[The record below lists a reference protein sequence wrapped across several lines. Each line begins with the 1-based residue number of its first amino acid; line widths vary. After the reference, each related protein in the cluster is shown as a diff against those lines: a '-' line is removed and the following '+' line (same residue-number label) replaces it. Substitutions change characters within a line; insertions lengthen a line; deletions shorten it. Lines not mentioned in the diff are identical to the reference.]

1 MVQIMKKNNKSSLML
16 SLFTFALLFL
26 TGCENMFHKP
36 VKEWFEKYTDT
47 AAIEKHEF
55 SSLAVK
61 NPSGVMC
68 IPSGDDQEIKL
79 YLRNPQSYE
88 LEMHYIYDNEN
99 FEKDEGVSFAPDLS
113 VKDYSIYTITFNA
126 NKLKLIDG
134 KTTADA
140 KNQYI
145 SGLITLTE
153 SKFSGRSFDSYPLT
167 LNVNSAPLAVKNAML
182 QLANEGS
189 GNYILCFH
197 APVTDGTVHS
207 DIKKIIING
216 NSYDY
221 SSGSVSDAEFSSSR
235 TVYPLNDGGFNFSN
249 TAPSGYTPL
258 YFDTGID
265 MEENGTKEVRY
276 TITLQDEGGLSTT
289 SYISTT
295 AEKLC
300 EPVIN
305 IEDTNAADEETGY
318 FTFTI
323 THNGKSFIQH
333 AGTDESG
340 TPVIVTEEHS
350 CGAVTVN
357 YSIKK
362 SGGTEIYKSGST
374 NGTATIKL
382 PKGVYA
388 ITTWATKPYYV
399 ASDEESVSDKKVI
412 QNAVFYVSETG
423 SDEEGTGARSYP
435 YRTIQKAL
443 DVYKEGIPEYYDAD
457 SKCEIRV
464 VSNLTAPEDFWTSTP
479 APTAFIQ
486 IPSLAS
492 AKIKITGW
500 GGIYTIDAGKPSD
513 SQIIYAA
520 TSSMPEV
527 NIENIKFTGAD
538 TGVHTWSP
546 NIFAIKNC
554 EFHELSVG
562 LRVGGGNPELTNVK
576 IHDNKVN
583 GIVASTNGG
592 VLKCINCSIYKN
604 GLAYEGTEEN
614 NGGGIVIASAGK
626 VILYGGS
633 VSENSATKGG
643 GIFNAGTLT
652 LDGSTEVGAVTIT
665 GNNASIGGGG
675 IYYSEG
681 TLNLKGVVKVTGN
694 TKPDAIAESV
704 TSDSNL
710 YMPITNKL
718 TIDGDI
724 TGSKIGINVPW
735 NSDLPGAPAIGKP
748 VEFTKNYDFGSV
760 NNVKPGVIFKA
771 ENSYGIA
778 PFKGEASFAVSSGAM
793 YTSLDYNFTFELKDA
808 AGNMAY
814 GFMPGKGAVFTI
826 IPKAFRS
833 ESTLT
838 DPIELYYKAADKKLY
853 ENYDSETEAY
863 SDVVADG
870 AEVKFTASLWNGS
883 YKVKDL
889 TVSLTDDDLTVSVPE
904 VINGIDNYVIKVSAE
919 YLGITHDANFNLVCN
934 NCAENAASYI
944 AGLKTAGTYSVKV
957 EYGVESGIDNA
968 FGNETKITS
977 DDKGLSKVAKMIR
990 LKSGSG
996 IYIKLDASKTTAVS
1010 DIETYNEGE
1019 YFKNCTTLQE
1029 IILPDWLEYVIPN
1042 LFKGCTGLTNITLT
1056 ENTKKIC
1063 ESAFENCTNLTTI
1076 TLPDGVTEIE
1086 ASAFKGCTKLAAVN
1100 MPATVKKIG
1109 SDAFNS
1115 CSSLNKVN
1123 FTGEKRSWGKIKRP
1137 STAWHYG
1144 AAQTSDTTGSVYCT
1158 DGRCGLDYVYSYGLT
1173 FEAIEAGAKVTFT
1186 NKAAGAV
1193 KYKINDDD
1201 SSEVT
1206 IGSGASKEITLANAG
1221 DYITFYG
1228 NNSKY
1233 YNSDTDKSSISCD
1246 KDCYIYGNVM
1256 SLVDAENYDKATT
1269 LTAENSFRELFKDNT
1284 KIKNKASEPLKLGA
1298 TTLTANCYEAM
1309 FDGCTGLTSTPSL
1322 PATTLKKECYK
1333 EMFKGCTSLTSSPV
1347 LPATTLAESCY
1358 EYMFN
1363 VCTSLAAA
1371 SEIKATTLAKR
1382 SCFSMFDG
1390 CSALTTVPE
1399 LKATTLTDTCYFE
1412 MFKDCTSL
1420 VNPPVIKATTTAF
1433 QSCYGMFWG
1442 CANLTAAPELKAT
1455 TLAEQCYS
1463 HMFKGC
1469 TSLTTVPDLNATTL
1483 AEDCYSNMFRGCTS
1497 LETAPEIKATTLAR
1511 NSCDGMFKECS
1522 ALTAAPELKATIL
1535 AEDCYRAMFYECT
1548 SLTEAPELKAETLV
1562 KECYEYMFYGCTKLE
1577 SITCR
1582 AKNISA
1588 EDCLKKWVMNVR
1600 PSGVFTQASGVTYE
1614 TGESGIP
1621 EGWLVL
1627 GGSVSGTPLTLE
1639 AVSSAATITFKNK
1652 ASGVVA
1658 YIIKKADSDEEEEAK
1673 VVPSGE
1679 TKEIVLEGAGDKV
1692 TLFGTNS
1699 AYGVS
1704 NSSNC
1709 SKINCSAPCYI
1720 YGNIMSLTNGTNFA
1734 SATAL
1739 TADYTFAYL
1748 FEKNANIQKHPSE
1761 YLVLPATTLKENCYR
1776 YMFSECTGLTSIP
1789 VETLSATSLVK
1800 SCYYGMFRKSGITE
1814 IPSDLLPATTL
1825 AESCYSYMFKDCT
1838 NLTILPAELLPA
1850 TTLTKQCY
1858 GYMFSGCT
1866 NIAEIPLNI
1875 MKATTL
1881 GEGSCYYMF
1890 NKTGI
1895 TTIPSGLLNA
1905 TALAKECYKYMF
1917 SECKQLETVPSNL
1930 LPATSLAEGCYSQ
1943 MFYNCS
1949 KLTNVPVLNAK
1960 NLEQSCYNEMF
1971 KGCTSL
1977 ESIPALPATT
1987 LKNNCYAHMFEGC
2000 KGLTSVNVNLLKAT
2014 AATYACYDSMFKGCE
2029 NLKNAPNLPATS
2041 LQDNCYAYMFEG
2053 CKKLKEMPVL
2063 PASKV
2068 VYRCYRGMFK
2078 DCTSLTEMKALNATL
2093 DIAFVTH
2100 DGNSYGANECYSEMF
2115 SGCTGLTSAVKLPS
2129 TKLDE
2134 ECYSKM
2140 FYNCTSLKTVPSDML
2155 PAKLLISWA
2164 DAPDGKDVYAS
2175 GAYKSMFSGCTNLE
2189 NAPDLPTET
2198 LYYECCVG
2206 MFYRCKNINSIKCL
2220 ASKEAITSFTESSS
2234 SIDSCFKNWVSG
2246 VSSTGTFIIKSGTQ
2260 SAWPRGVSGIP
2271 NGWTIV
2277 EQ

>member
-1 MVQIMKKNNKSSLML
+1 MATNGAEEVR
-16 SLFTFALLFL
+16 
-26 TGCENMFHKP
+26 
-36 VKEWFEKYTDT
+36 
-47 AAIEKHEF
+47 F
-55 SSLAVK
+55 S
-61 NPSGVMC
+61 
-68 IPSGDDQEIKL
+68 
-79 YLRNPQSYE
+79 
-88 LEMHYIYDNEN
+88 
-99 FEKDEGVSFAPDLS
+99 
-113 VKDYSIYTITFNA
+113 
-126 NKLKLIDG
+126 
-134 KTTADA
+134 
-140 KNQYI
+140 
-145 SGLITLTE
+145 ITL
-153 SKFSGRSFDSYPLT
+153 R
-167 LNVNSAPLAVKNAML
+167 
-182 QLANEGS
+182 
-189 GNYILCFH
+189 
-197 APVTDGTVHS
+197 
-207 DIKKIIING
+207 
-216 NSYDY
+216 
-221 SSGSVSDAEFSSSR
+221 
-235 TVYPLNDGGFNFSN
+235 
-249 TAPSGYTPL
+249 
-258 YFDTGID
+258 
-265 MEENGTKEVRY
+265 
-276 TITLQDEGGLSTT
+276 DEGGLSTT

-295 AEKLC
+295 AEKLRK
-300 EPVIN
+300 PIIN
-305 IEDTNAADEETGY
+305 IEDTNAADEDTGY

-323 THNGKSFIQH
+323 THNGKSFTQQYVTT
-333 AGTDESG
+333 TDETTG
-340 TPVIVTEEHS
+340 TPTTTTVTEEHD

-362 SGGTEIYKSGST
+362 SGGTEIYKSGSAD
-374 NGTATIKL
+374 GTASVKL
-382 PKGVYA
+382 PKGVYN
-388 ITTWATKPYYV
+388 ITAWATKAYFV
-399 ASDEESVSDKKVI
+399 ASDETTANDKKVT
-412 QNAVFYVSETG
+412 QRARFYVSETG
-423 SDEEGTGARSYP
+423 SDDEGTGAKAYP

-443 DVYKEGIPEYYDAD
+443 DVFNAGIPNDYNANDT
-457 SKCEIRV
+457 CEVRV
-464 VSNLTAPEDFWTSTP
+464 VSNLTAPSNFNWTTKD
-479 APTAFIQ
+479 AFIS
-486 IPSLAS
+486 IPQRSLATV
-492 AKIKITGW
+492 KITGYN
-500 GGIYTIDAGKPSD
+500 GTYIVNAGTPGASSKRIFTTGTNP
-513 SQIIYAA
+513 A
-520 TSSMPEV
+520 TVE
-527 NIENIKFTGAD
+527 IENLKFTGDSTLMAGLIQ
-538 TGVHTWSP
+538 TSNPFTMT
-546 NIFAIKNC
+546 NC
-554 EFHELSVG
+554 EIYG
-562 LRVGGGNPELTNVK
+562 LQTGLKIQLGSPTLTNVK
-576 IHDNKVN
+576 IHNNKVR
-583 GIVASTNGG
+583 GLDVSGG
-592 VLKCINCSIYKN
+592 TPECTGCSIYEN
-604 GLAYEGTEEN
+604 GLNCESSENDVAGAGIRISNTSGTQLIFKGGSVTGN
-614 NGGGIVIASAGK
+614 IVNNPAKNGGGIDNQ
-626 VILYGGS
+626 GS
-633 VSENSATKGG
+633 L
-643 GIFNAGTLT
+643 I
-652 LDGSTEVGAVTIT
+652 LDGSTAAGAVTIT
-665 GNNASIGGGG
+665 ENKAGANGGG
-675 IYYSEG
+675 IYSSG
-681 TLNLKGVVKVTGN
+681 ALKLKGVVKVTEN
-694 TKPDAIAESV
+694 TKPDETAASG
-704 TSDSNL
+704 TANSNIYL
-710 YMPITNKL
+710 PAGKKITVE
-718 TIDGDI
+718 GAI
-724 TGSKIGINVPW
+724 TGSEIGVGLAFASDSTKPKIGT
-735 NSDLPGAPAIGKP
+735 P
-748 VEFTKNYDFGSV
+748 VDFTTGYKYGIDNE
-760 NNVKPGVIFKA
+760 VKPGVIFKA
-771 ENSYGIA
+771 ENGYGIT
-778 PFKGEASFAVSSGAM
+778 FNGTSKEAAFAVSSGAM
-793 YTSLDYNFTFELKDA
+793 YTALDYNFSFALKDA
-808 AGNMAY
+808 TGNAAY
-814 GFMPGKGAVFTI
+814 GFMPEKGAVYTI
-826 IPKAFRS
+826 VPTVKRTEA
-833 ESTLT
+833 EGSTPAT
-838 DPIELYYKAADKKLY
+838 TTIHYNPADKKLY
-853 ENYDSETEAY
+853 EYYDST
-863 SDVVADG
+863 SDTYDILVADG
-870 AEVKFTASLWNGS
+870 KTVTWTASLWNGT
-883 YKVKDL
+883 VQVGDAL
-889 TVSLTDDDLTVSVPE
+889 TVTSTAAGVKVTVPNTISYQ
-904 VINGIDNYVIKVSAE
+904 DTYTIKVRAS
-919 YLGITHDANFNLVCN
+919 YLGLNHDNEFSLICDNS
-934 NCAENAASYI
+934 AENAAAYI
-944 AGLKTAGTYSVKV
+944 AGLTTAGTYEVKV
-957 EYGVESGIDNA
+957 EGAVGPKINNSTGK
-968 FGNETKITS
+968 ETTITDT
-977 DDKGLSKVAKMIR
+977 DDGLAKVAKTIR
-990 LKSGSG
+990 AKNGTG
-996 IYIKLDASKTTAVS
+996 VKIKLNASETETTDDGTANY
-1010 DIETYNEGE
+1010 IAKYNSGE
-1019 YFKNCTTLQE
+1019 YFKNCQNLAE
-1029 IILPDWLEYVIPN
+1029 IVLPEWLEYVIPN

-1056 ENTKKIC
+1056 EKTKKIC

-1086 ASAFKGCTKLAAVN
+1086 ESAFKGCTKLATVN

-1158 DGRCGLDYVYSYGLT
+1158 DGRCGLDYVYPFGLT
-1173 FEAIEAGAKVTFT
+1173 FEATEDGTTITFI
-1186 NKAAGAV
+1186 NKASGPV
-1193 KYKINDDD
+1193 TYKVNDGD
-1201 SSEVT
+1201 SEVT
-1206 IGSGASKEITLANAG
+1206 IAKGSTANILVTNAG

-1269 LTAENSFRELFKDNT
+1269 LTAENTFRELFKDNT

-1298 TTLTANCYEAM
+1298 TTLTANCYKAM
-1309 FDGCTGLTSTPSL
+1309 FDGCTGLTSTPALPAATLKDSCYQGMFKGCTGLTTLQKLSATTLANNCYDSMFSGCTSLATVPSNMLPATTLTDNCYQNMFTDCTSLTATPSL
-1322 PATTLKKECYK
+1322 PATTLAKACYK

-1358 EYMFN
+1358 ENMFN

-1390 CSALTTVPE
+1390 CSALTTIPE
-1399 LKATTLTDTCYFE
+1399 LKATTLTDTCYFY

-1442 CANLTAAPELKAT
+1442 CTSLTAAPELKAT
-1455 TLAEQCYS
+1455 TLGEQCYS
-1463 HMFKGC
+1463 HMFLGC

-1483 AEDCYSNMFRGCTS
+1483 AENCYSNMFSGCTS

-1511 NSCDGMFKECS
+1511 NSCDGMFTACS

-1588 EDCLKKWVMNVR
+1588 EDCLKRWVMNVS

-1627 GGSVSGTPLTLE
+1627 GGTVSGTPLTLE

-1658 YIIKKADSDEEEEAK
+1658 YIIKKAGSDEEEEAK

-1709 SKINCSAPCYI
+1709 SKIDCSAPCYI

-1739 TADYTFAYL
+1739 TANYTFSYL
-1748 FEKNANIQKHPSE
+1748 FGKNANIQKHPSE
-1761 YLVLPATTLKENCYR
+1761 YLVLPATTLKENCYS

-1789 VETLSATSLVK
+1789 VETLPATSLVK
-1800 SCYYGMFRKSGITE
+1800 SCYYGMFNKSGITE
-1814 IPSDLLPATTL
+1814 IPSSLLPATIL

-1895 TTIPSGLLNA
+1895 TTIPPGFLNA

-1930 LPATSLAEGCYSQ
+1930 LPATSLAEGCYSS

-1949 KLTNVPVLNAK
+1949 KLTNAPVLNAT
-1960 NLEQSCYNEMF
+1960 NLEQSCYSEMF
-1971 KGCTSL
+1971 KYCTSL

-1987 LKNNCYAHMFEGC
+1987 LKNRCYANMFEGC
-2000 KGLTSVNVNLLKAT
+2000 KGLTSVNVNLLRAT
-2014 AATYACYDSMFKGCE
+2014 TAIYACYNSMFKGCE
-2029 NLKNAPNLPATS
+2029 NLENAPNLPATS
-2041 LQDNCYAYMFEG
+2041 LQDSCYAYMFEG
-2053 CKKLKEMPVL
+2053 CKKLKEMPAL
-2063 PASKV
+2063 PASMV
-2068 VYRCYRGMFK
+2068 VYRCYEGMFK
-2078 DCTSLTEMKALNATL
+2078 DCISLTEMKALNATL
-2093 DIAFVTH
+2093 DTAFVTH
-2100 DGNSYGANECYSEMF
+2100 DGNSYGANECYAEMF

-2134 ECYSKM
+2134 ECYRKM

-2164 DAPDGKDVYAS
+2164 DDPDRNGVYAI
-2175 GAYKSMFSGCTNLE
+2175 GAYQSMFAYCTNLE
-2189 NAPDLPTET
+2189 NAPDLLTET
-2198 LYYECCVG
+2198 LYTECCVD

-2220 ASKEAITSFTESSS
+2220 ASKEAINSYTQHSSS
-2234 SIDSCFKNWVSG
+2234 TDSCFKDWLSG

-2260 SAWPRGVSGIP
+2260 SAWPRGASGIP
-2271 NGWTIV
+2271 SGWTIV